1 MTTQNLAEDFKLLR
15 NQVSIHKYTDQDL
28 KTVFQKNNYD
38 IVDSLLE
45 IEKSISGREAYNLNT
60 KELNETE
67 KKIKELREI
76 ANEKDILMSK
86 IK

>member
-15 NQVSIHKYTDQDL
+15 NQVSIDKYGDKEL
-28 KTVFQKNNYD
+28 KEIFQKNNYD
-38 IVDSLLE
+38 LVNSLLE
-45 IEKSISGREAYNLNT
+45 IEKSISGREAYDLNT
-60 KELNETE
+60 KELTETE

-76 ANEKDILMSK
+76 ANQKDLLMSK

>member
-1 MTTQNLAEDFKLLR
+1 MTNQNLAEDFKLLR
-15 NQVSIHKYTDQDL
+15 NQVAVDKYTDQDL

-45 IEKSISGREAYNLNT
+45 IEKSISGREAYNLDT
-60 KELNETE
+60 KELTETE

-76 ANEKDILMSK
+76 ANQKDILMSK

>member
-1 MTTQNLAEDFKLLR
+1 MTNQNLAEDFKLLR
-15 NQVSIHKYTDQDL
+15 NQVAVDKYTDQDL

-76 ANEKDILMSK
+76 ANQKDILMSK

>member
-15 NQVSIHKYTDQDL
+15 NQVAVDKYSDQDL

-60 KELNETE
+60 KELTETE

-76 ANEKDILMSK
+76 ANQKDILMSK

>member
-15 NQVSIHKYTDQDL
+15 NQVSIEKYSDKEL
-28 KTVFQKNNYD
+28 KEIFQKNNYD
-38 IVDSLLE
+38 IVNSLLE
-45 IEKSISGREAYNLNT
+45 IEKSISGREAYDVKT
-60 KELNETE
+60 RELTETE

-76 ANEKDILMSK
+76 ANEKDLLMSK

>member
-15 NQVSIHKYTDQDL
+15 SQVSNDKFSDENL
-28 KTVFQKNNYD
+28 KIVFQKNKYD
-38 IVDSLLE
+38 IVDSLLD
-45 IEKSISGREAYNLNT
+45 IEKSLSGREAYNLHS

-67 KKIKELREI
+67 KKLKELREI

>member
-1 MTTQNLAEDFKLLR
+1 MTNQNLAEDFKLLR
-15 NQVSIHKYTDQDL
+15 NQVAVDKYTDQDL

-60 KELNETE
+60 KELTETE

-76 ANEKDILMSK
+76 ANQKDILMSK

>member
-1 MTTQNLAEDFKLLR
+1 MTSQNLAEDFKLLR
-15 NQVSIHKYTDQDL
+15 NQVAVDKYTDQDL
-28 KTVFQKNNYD
+28 KTLFQKNNYD

-45 IEKSISGREAYNLNT
+45 IEKSISGREAYNLDT
-60 KELNETE
+60 KELTETE

-76 ANEKDILMSK
+76 ANQKDILMSK